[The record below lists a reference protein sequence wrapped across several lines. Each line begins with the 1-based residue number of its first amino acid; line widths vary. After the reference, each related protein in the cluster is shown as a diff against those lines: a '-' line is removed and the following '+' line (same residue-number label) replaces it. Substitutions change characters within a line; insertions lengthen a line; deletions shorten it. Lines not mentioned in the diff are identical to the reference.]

1 MGKHTAHGYLVE
13 DVYKEAEKFTKLFG
27 FKPARI
33 DETFAG
39 FPMEGKVE
47 FFLWQWKHL
56 EDNLGKEVMAKVKY
70 RDQQAIRCLD
80 IIKMS
85 SLGMTIGIQ
94 DIMGEA
100 QLTAATYYKTFETYI
115 LAAVFY
121 WILAIVLGVVQ
132 KKVEKIISS
141 AYQK

>member
-70 RDQQAIRCLD
+70 RDQQAIRCDTPEEVDEAYEQL
-80 IIKMS
+80 KAE
-85 SLGMTIGIQ
+85 GMEFISEPKDYEWNARCVYFAGQ
-94 DIMGEA
+94 
-100 QLTAATYYKTFETYI
+100 
-115 LAAVFY
+115 
-121 WILAIVLGVVQ
+121 VQ
-132 KKVEKIISS
+132 CR
-141 AYQK
+141 